1 MEQKVNWELIETH
14 SIENRSNFWKA
25 IFLSVTKP
33 HLINR
38 RLAGA
43 EQISLYRSKRNDP
56 TFIDRVA
63 QIAQE
68 TFPDELDEEN
78 ILPKILNETKAM
90 AALHKIDLQSASK
103 YDLNE
108 EKLVI
113 VILNKL
119 LPKNL
124 ASNKITYEIAI
135 IGKGNFPDLIFF
147 FANSFAMISLYII
160 RHRYYE

>member
-1 MEQKVNWELIETH
+1 MAQNSNWDSIGTY

-43 EQISLYRSKRNDP
+43 EQISIYQSNCNDP
-56 TFIDRVA
+56 NTLSTFNDHVS
-63 QIAQE
+63 QIVQK
-68 TFPDELDEEN
+68 TFPDDLDEN
-78 ILPKILNETKAM
+78 ILPKILHETHTQAEF
-90 AALHKIDLQSASK
+90 HEIDIQCTAT

-135 IGKGNFPDLIFF
+135 LGKYGI
-147 FANSFAMISLYII
+147 
-160 RHRYYE
+160 